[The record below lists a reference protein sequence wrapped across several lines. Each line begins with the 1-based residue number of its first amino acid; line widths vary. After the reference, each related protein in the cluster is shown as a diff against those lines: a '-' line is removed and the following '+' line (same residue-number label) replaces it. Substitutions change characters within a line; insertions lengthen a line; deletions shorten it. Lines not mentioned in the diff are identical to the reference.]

1 MIFTARIRVM
11 PKPGVLDPQGHA
23 VLQSL
28 ETMGFAGLDDVRLGK
43 HIEMVL
49 ERPTRDHAAADI
61 DTMCQKLL
69 ANPVIESYDFDI
81 EPLT

>member
-49 ERPTRDHAAADI
+49 DRPSRDQAVADV

-69 ANPVIESYDFDI
+69 ANLVIESYDFDI
-81 EPLT
+81 ASST